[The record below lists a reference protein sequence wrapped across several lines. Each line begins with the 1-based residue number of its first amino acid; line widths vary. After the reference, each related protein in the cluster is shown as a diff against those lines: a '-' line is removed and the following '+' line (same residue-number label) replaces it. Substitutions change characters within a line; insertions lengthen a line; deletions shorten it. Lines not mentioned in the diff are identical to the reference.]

1 MCNELNLI
9 RLLSITGKANNRKN
23 PMANSMF
30 TLKIRPKVRFNE
42 SPVCMQQ
49 NLPISTQ
56 GTEMAK
62 KLKKAIASSKSAG
75 SPVGEFTEK
84 VAAMASNLAA
94 QPSAKQVMESAQQI
108 WLAGLGAF
116 SKAQT
121 EGRKMFDT
129 LVKQGEGLEKHTRT
143 VAEATIETAKEQ
155 AGKTFGMASGKFDKL
170 EQVFEERVHK
180 SLNRLGVLTSKDVEA
195 LSAQV
200 AELSDAVRGLLAQEK
215 RAPAAR
221 KAPAQRAARPAAK
234 KPAPV
239 AKKVVRKTTRK

>member
-1 MCNELNLI
+1 
-9 RLLSITGKANNRKN
+9 
-23 PMANSMF
+23 
-30 TLKIRPKVRFNE
+30 
-42 SPVCMQQ
+42 
-49 NLPISTQ
+49 
-56 GTEMAK
+56 MAK

-84 VAAMASNLAA
+84 VAAMASTLAE
-94 QPSAKQVMESAQQI
+94 QPTAKQVMESAQQI

-116 SKAQT
+116 AKAQT
-121 EGRKMFDT
+121 EGRKMFDM

-195 LSAQV
+195 LSMQV

-215 RAPAAR
+215 RAPAAA
-221 KAPAQRAARPAAK
+221 KAAVKKAVRPATKKPAAAK
-234 KPAPV
+234 KPA
-239 AKKVVRKTTRK
+239 AKKVARKTTRK